1 METSLFLWRQFPR
14 PCKKA
19 IVTAL
24 KTKKQLWS
32 FKPIRKTSLP
42 ILRFIKNHPKV
53 EKFIQAEL
61 TGSVVTAF
69 LGDDPFLYTQ
79 CGVSFHVLTIRLLF
93 QSIVRD
99 MYITHL
105 AESIVHLQHALFVEK
120 LVHTVLPILL
130 TAVHIIRH

>member
-14 PCKKA
+14 PCKKV
-19 IVTAL
+19 IVTAVRTQR
-24 KTKKQLWS
+24 KLWNMR
-32 FKPIRKTSLP
+32 PVRKTTLP
-42 ILRFIKNHPKV
+42 VLRFIKKHPTV
-53 EKFIQAEL
+53 EKFIKSEL
-61 TGSVVTAF
+61 TGNVVTAI

-105 AESIVHLQHALFVEK
+105 AESIVHLQHALLLEK
-120 LVHTVLPILL
+120 LVHNILPIVL
-130 TAVHIIRH
+130 TMIHVIRS